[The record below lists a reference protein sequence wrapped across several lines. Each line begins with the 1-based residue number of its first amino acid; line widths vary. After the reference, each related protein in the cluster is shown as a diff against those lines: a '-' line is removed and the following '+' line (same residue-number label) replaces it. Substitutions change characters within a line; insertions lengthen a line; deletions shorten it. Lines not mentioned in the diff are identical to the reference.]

1 MNKDPES
8 QLDLLTG
15 MRREDILLHTKEVDY
30 GKLTMTHLKNDDIL
44 INNPPAL
51 PKSNM
56 TFTLFTNFSWA
67 DDSLLKFDRKK
78 LVSYDIYDVCYDDDD
93 KLGWVKRNYTRAGFS
108 RMGKEEM
115 KKPIKHSRIT
125 FNLTNVPHEKL
136 YFFERGFLNKTNF
149 INWNELPW
157 DGEK

>member
-30 GKLTMTHLKNDDIL
+30 GKFTMTHLKNDDIL
-44 INNPPAL
+44 INNPPVL

-56 TFTLFTNFSWA
+56 TFSLFTNFSWA
-67 DDSLLKFDRKK
+67 DGYEAKFDKKK

-93 KLGWVKRNYTRAGFS
+93 KLGWVKRNYRG
-108 RMGKEEM
+108 EM
-115 KKPIKHSRIT
+115 EKPIKHSRIT

>member
-15 MRREDILLHTKEVDY
+15 MRREDILLHAKEVDY
-30 GKLTMTHLKNDDIL
+30 GKFTMTHLKNDDIL
-44 INNPPAL
+44 INNPPVL
-51 PKSNM
+51 PRSNM
-56 TFTLFTNFSWA
+56 TFSLFTNFSWA
-67 DDSLLKFDRKK
+67 YGYEAKFDKKK

-93 KLGWVKRNYTRAGFS
+93 KLRWVKRNY
-108 RMGKEEM
+108 KEEM
-115 KKPIKHSRIT
+115 EKPIKHSRIT

>member
-15 MRREDILLHTKEVDY
+15 MRREDILLRTKEVDY
-30 GKLTMTHLKNDDIL
+30 GKFTMTHLKNDDIL
-44 INNPPAL
+44 ISNPPVL
-51 PKSNM
+51 PRR
-56 TFTLFTNFSWA
+56 TFSLFTNFSWA
-67 DDSLLKFDRKK
+67 DGGTNPFYEVNQDRKK

-93 KLGWVKRNYTRAGFS
+93 KLGWVKRTYREV
-108 RMGKEEM
+108 ME
-115 KKPIKHSRIT
+115 KPIKHSRIT
-125 FNLTNVPHEKL
+125 FNLTNGKGKI

-157 DGEK
+157 GDLK